1 MHNSS
6 SKLPSPLEIG
16 SSFLC
21 LFLMFTQGS
30 LLPES
35 QNPDSMHPLLF
46 WGFLHKGLTNWLHL
60 ETWWG
65 ELFHVDLR
73 EQQLTIPPW
82 VCRVSCDVH
91 WFSREYK
98 RMVNWDN
105 HMWLSLCDTSLGESS
120 RTGLIIPA
128 HSWEEAQTGR
138 SSTWCFWHFCSVE
151 ASPERHVW
159 T

>member
-30 LLPES
+30 LLSES

-46 WGFLHKGLTNWLHL
+46 RGFLHKGLTNWLHL

-65 ELFHVDLR
+65 ELFHGDLR
-73 EQQLTIPPW
+73 QQQLTIPPW
-82 VCRVSCDVH
+82 VCRCPVMSTDSPG
-91 WFSREYK
+91 SRN
-98 RMVNWDN
+98 VW
-105 HMWLSLCDTSLGESS
+105 W
-120 RTGLIIPA
+120 TGATTRDCRFVTLPCKS
-128 HSWEEAQTGR
+128 HQGQVWSFLLT
-138 SSTWCFWHFCSVE
+138 
-151 ASPERHVW
+151 PERRYRLIAALLDASDVSVQ
-159 T
+159 